1 MILALCVT
9 FTFYNCEYENNLVG
23 NWKGPTQMNSNGR
36 GGASCFV
43 IDNMAYI
50 VGGRGYI
57 KRESFFLDTWQFDP
71 KHNSWKQYA
80 PVPAEKGRNYGVAFA
95 AIGADGKTKGYYGT
109 GIGYKSEVFKD
120 FYEFSPEDS
129 TTVPVLSVEGDTTGY
144 KKLPGVWTVTDSLP
158 GEEPIWGMVGFTIN
172 GVGYIGAGQTKNQG
186 YANTYYSYNPNAAK
200 GKKWQIVEHIN
211 PAKRCYGSVFVIDD
225 RAYIVGGISNG
236 KYVYDLERFDPSIDE
251 GEFRW
256 QKITQNFVEDYR
268 SSRFVKVYRQQAAAF
283 SINGR
288 GYLCCGSVGS
298 SKSDVWE
305 YIPYVGRDNMGE
317 WTEVCSF
324 EGSPRFACLG
334 FAIDGVGYVGTG
346 TIVNANPSSQ
356 DQFYDDLWEFH
367 PDEDYE
373 KRPDR

>member
-1 MILALCVT
+1 MSA
-9 FTFYNCEYENNLVG
+9 
-23 NWKGPTQMNSNGR
+23 
-36 GGASCFV
+36 
-43 IDNMAYI
+43 
-50 VGGRGYI
+50 
-57 KRESFFLDTWQFDP
+57 
-71 KHNSWKQYA
+71 
-80 PVPAEKGRNYGVAFA
+80 
-95 AIGADGKTKGYYGT
+95 
-109 GIGYKSEVFKD
+109 KD

-305 YIPYVGRDNMGE
+305 YTMLSGSIGPLGGIDFTGQGEGTLNNIVANGCLNTGIGNLNVSVEIDRESADAFNVSGHIASTPVALNSYIGKRASLRTDLTVNGVVGTAANTNINVNGMVNSIRYANVSIDSVAING
-317 WTEVCSF
+317 
-324 EGSPRFACLG
+324 RFAP
-334 FAIDGVGYVGTG
+334 YQRSER
-346 TIVNANPSSQ
+346 PES
-356 DQFYDDLWEFH
+356 
-367 PDEDYE
+367 
-373 KRPDR
+373 RPDRFSHCCR